1 MSVLESVSVLKML
14 YINFLRTL
22 GSQLLML
29 SDVPIK
35 KISMLEE
42 DKRAKVQRS
51 HCRKREK
58 GKKKM
63 RREMTGW
70 NEKGRPK
77 IRQGRHKA
85 MHQSGAGS

>member
-1 MSVLESVSVLKML
+1 MSILEPVSLLKML

-42 DKRAKVQRS
+42 DKRANVQRS

-58 GKKKM
+58 GKKKT

-77 IRQGRHKA
+77 LRQRRHKA
-85 MHQSGAGS
+85 MHQTRTGS